1 MKNIHKQAK
10 LILITGGSGSGK
22 SAYGEEM
29 ACKLGE
35 NGEKY
40 YIATMQPFDEECRKR
55 IERHRLLRADK
66 GFETI
71 EQYRNIE
78 EAVKVIKSRNN
89 DTAVGST
96 TVLLECM
103 SNLLANEMY
112 TSKGEKTHWAEVCD
126 HIIDGIGKLQAVC
139 GYLIIISNEV
149 FSDGCDYDG
158 ETLSYICMLGE
169 INKRIALQAEQV
181 YEVVC
186 GIPIGK
192 K

>member
-1 MKNIHKQAK
+1 MKNIHKPAK

-22 SAYGEEM
+22 SAYGEQT
-29 ACKLGE
+29 ACNLGE
-35 NGEKY
+35 NGGKY
-40 YIATMQPFDEECRKR
+40 YIATMQPFDKECLRR

-71 EQYRNIE
+71 EQYRNIG
-78 EAVKVIKSRNN
+78 EAVKEIKPRNN
-89 DTAVGST
+89 DTASRSI

-112 TSKGEKTHWAEVCD
+112 TSNGEKTNWAKVCD
-126 HIIDGIGKLQAVC
+126 KIIEDIEKLRSVC
-139 GYLIIISNEV
+139 EHLIVISNEV
-149 FSDGCDYDG
+149 FSDGCDYDR
-158 ETLSYICMLGE
+158 ETLRYILMLGE
-169 INKRIALQAEQV
+169 INTRIAAQAEQV

-186 GIPIGK
+186 GIPIRK